1 MGEAGGA
8 VGAGLALV
16 TFRGGNAGGPE
27 LTEATG
33 AEEAGGVWFR
43 RKILSNTQ
51 STRKARAMPNGA
63 VMSQA
68 GLRMVYS
75 VTPQRIATK

>member
-1 MGEAGGA
+1 MGEAGGS
-8 VGAGLALV
+8 VGAGLAPV
-16 TFRGGNAGGPE
+16 TFRGGKAGGPL
-27 LTEATG
+27 LTGTTG
-33 AEEAGGVWFR
+33 AGGGGGAWFR
-43 RKILSNTQ
+43 RKILSKAQ
-51 STRKARAMPNGA
+51 SARNARAMPNGA